1 MKKYDHLH
9 PEEPPSPGI
18 RLYIGLVLFGLS
30 FVMLPIGIFLQ
41 QFLHVHF
48 WRVFVLGIFWISA
61 PIMKLSCVAVLGK
74 PSYLWIKYKFWH
86 LFVKVTQPHEVT
98 RTRYTIGLIM
108 FCLPIIPNY
117 VMSFAP
123 QFIAEAYEVR
133 LIINIC
139 IDALFVISLFV
150 LGGDFWDKLRALFV
164 YTAKVQFKPC
174 PEAQDP
180 ERIEG

>member
-18 RLYIGLVLFGLS
+18 RFYIGLGVFCLS
-30 FVMLPIGIFLQ
+30 MIILPIGIFLQ
-41 QFLHVHF
+41 QFFSDPF
-48 WRVFVLGIFWISA
+48 WRAFILAVFWASA
-61 PIMKLSCVAVLGK
+61 PVMKVSSIAILGK

-86 LFVKVTQPHEVT
+86 IFVKVTKPHEVS
-98 RTRYTIGLIM
+98 RTRYSIGLIM

-117 VMSFAP
+117 IMSYAP
-123 QFIAEAYEVR
+123 VLIADAYPAR

-139 IDALFVISLFV
+139 IDAIFVCGWFV

-164 YTAKVQFKPC
+164 YTAKVKFD
-174 PEAQDP
+174 DP
-180 ERIEG
+180 RKAE